1 MKRKNLTKSLSFML
15 SMSMVLSSA
24 LPATAYAEGN
34 GTESKDVNMEADAV
48 PGGTKNA
55 AENEVET
62 EPSEGANEA
71 EETNLTEA
79 NDESSQSNAETELI
93 TESESDVIVE
103 TEAPLDAN
111 QETLEETN
119 KGALEDGIHDSWA
132 QDASTKK
139 GGEICEVADGYLHL
153 KSGSANGNNPSA
165 TTPPAIFTNGKE
177 YNFNEAGFFEA
188 NFKTEQAGS
197 LNRTGIYIGYKDQN
211 HGMFFGYNAS
221 GWYWQKYGEASDP
234 WSSNVGTVP
243 AAGSTVKVKVE
254 WTADKKATFYVDG
267 TALFSDVDFSKIAD
281 QGNQIGIKAGTFGTE
296 LTDVYLKD
304 IHYTGQA
311 AAETFA
317 VSGKVMETVDG
328 KTQAV
333 DGASVKLNGKTVQTD
348 KDGNYNFAD
357 VAAGKYKV
365 TVTKEGYL
373 VAEKEIT
380 VADGAVA
387 VENIVLEKAPEV
399 AYRTI
404 SSDQMDVDVA
414 EKFPSVVKYT
424 MKGDLKGKVFYGQTE
439 AIDVMK
445 INGTEIKVTEDD
457 VNVTFDKDKATYTMT
472 LKGQNIDAVLT
483 AVISVK
489 DNELS
494 FDITKVLNNLAND
507 VYPVQTIE
515 IPHHSLISVRSTQKG
530 ANLKA
535 AKVSSNTSISGDSY
549 VDVKDGMTFSKEDF
563 MYGFVSNDDL
573 SAGLWSNSEY
583 NGTHK
588 AAYVGSGGSSN
599 TRVWAETS
607 NLAAGKS
614 LGLSSTL
621 WYYDRKVEPSV
632 NGVKKAYVVEHDE
645 DVMPSA
651 KVVITGDENA
661 DDQIDWQDGAIAYR
675 AIMNNP
681 FKSEEVPDLV
691 SQRIAMN
698 FGSEAAN
705 PFLTTLDGV
714 KRVYLNTDGLGQSII
729 LKGYGSE
736 GHDSGHPDYGNIGE
750 RIGGAEDMNE
760 LMTEGGALGARF
772 GIHINASEMYPE
784 AKAFD
789 DDLSRHNFGWNWLDQ
804 GIGINGMYDLAS
816 NRRESR
822 LDELKAKVGD
832 NLDFIYLDVWGNNT
846 SGNEDAWESRKI
858 AKQMNDHGWRFTTEW
873 GPTQE
878 YDSTLQHWAADLG
891 YGGYAAKG
899 QNSEVMR
906 FLRNHQKDSWVADY
920 PSYNGAAQS
929 PLLGGLNMTDFEG
942 WSGRTDYSN
951 YMNTTFTHNV
961 LTKFLQHYKV
971 MKWVD
976 GKPVTMTNGGGTFQ
990 WTPEMEITLQDDAK
1004 ENTVVVSRDSNDYA
1018 GDLQG
1023 YRSRTITLNGKVVSK
1038 GAPTGGDGT
1047 NPGDETYLLPWYW
1060 DTNGNI
1066 AEEEK
1071 LYHWNTKGGD
1081 TTWELPGGW
1090 EGLANVVVYELTDE
1104 GKQNKTIVPV
1114 ANGQVTLANMKAET
1128 PYVVYQGEQ
1137 GQLPVDW
1144 KSTPYIYD
1152 VGFNS
1157 GSLDPY
1163 WTTAGTGLAEIF
1175 RNTSENPMLKLS
1187 GDVSVTSKA
1196 LTNLVAGKKYA
1207 LYVGVD
1213 NRSDAKAYMTVN
1225 ADGKEIAS
1233 NYTGR
1238 SIVQNIVSSNQHHTG
1253 SGATTGGTSYVQNMY
1268 VFFEAPKSGEVT
1280 LTLKRDQGE
1289 GDTYFDD
1296 LRVVE
1301 TGMDLVKE
1309 TDESG
1314 MVTKFQQDFENNAQG
1329 IFPFVIAGPGSGAG
1343 AVTDNRIHL
1352 SELHAPYTQ
1361 AGYDANDQGQKKLDD
1376 VLNGDWSVKI
1386 NGLTSNNSMIYQ
1398 TIPQNFHFEPGVTYN
1413 VKFKYQMGSK
1423 DTYKVTVGEGEFA
1436 GNTQLYTMP
1445 ESIGTTSEYS
1455 FSLIGGESGQSW
1467 FGIYST
1473 NVAPD
1478 LKEYASAGDGAKNF
1492 SGYKDFILDDL
1503 VIEVSDIQK
1512 GDLQKAINTA
1522 NTKFQQDYTTE
1533 TWSAFADALAEAEEI
1548 LNNQN
1553 ATKEQVE
1560 TATEKLTA
1568 ATEKLVAIIGSVSG
1582 TVKDADGKPIA
1593 ETQITLSSNNLAPIE
1608 IRTDDKGSYKLENI
1622 FIRNY
1627 SAKVVKDGYA
1637 SLYAQQ
1643 VTPVADTMT
1652 TFDFTLQVK
1661 EIPEYFNYFENGV
1674 DSIQNLAGN
1683 PSQVEIESVQYNGSG
1698 ALKASF
1704 GSDRPS
1710 IIDTAAPKFKDGI
1723 FEADVTP
1730 QASPLRFGFVLRA
1743 NNHNQRLYVGYGDSA
1758 GKWFWEY
1765 WNGTANNY
1773 SGMFSGPNMEIGK
1786 TSHIKTQL
1794 VGNKLSLWVDGQEV
1808 MKEAVVG
1815 GLFNEAGSVGFN
1827 KRNGGSMIFDNLE
1840 VTSLDVV
1847 ENTNAIEGSIV
1858 DENDAP
1864 IYQVNVSLTDA
1875 DGNVLASTITNL
1887 NGIYNF
1893 SKIPYGTYKLAF
1905 TKAGYEAGAANVEV
1919 KAESASVVGKVQMV
1933 KSEISKE
1940 ELTKK
1945 IAEAKAIEKGNY
1957 TEASFKALTDAI
1969 AAAEKVAA
1977 DPKATQAAID
1987 AQVKALDT
1995 AIKNL
2000 EVETPQ
2006 PSKTELTKKIAE
2018 AKAIQKGNYTDASF
2032 KALTDAIAA
2041 AEKVAA
2047 DPKATQAAID
2057 AQVKA
2062 LDTAIK
2068 NLQVVAPQPSK
2079 TALNA
2084 KLAEAKAIKIGNY
2097 TSASFNA
2104 LTAAI
2109 AAAEKVAADPKA
2121 TQAAIDAQTAALTK
2135 AIQGLKVDTDKE
2147 AAAKVQ
2153 ASTVTAKAANQAS
2166 RYIKLSWNR
2175 VSEADGYVVMTSTSK
2190 GWKTVKTIKK
2200 NATTSFVYKKAELGK
2215 KYKFAVKAYKK
2226 ADGKTVYSKYHKVSI
2241 KAVPQ
2246 SPAIKVKA
2254 AKGSVKVTWEK
2265 VSSVVT
2271 GYRIY
2276 RKTGKTWSRIGIV
2289 DRDTTT
2295 FKDKKVKKG
2304 KTYTYRVRAYRKS
2317 NGKNVY
2323 GKYSNEIKLQVK

>member
-1 MKRKNLTKSLSFML
+1 ML

-34 GTESKDVNMEADAV
+34 GTESQDVNMEAEVV
-48 PGGTKNA
+48 PGGAKNA
-55 AENEVET
+55 ADNGVET
-62 EPSEGANEA
+62 EPSEGENETG
-71 EETNLTEA
+71 ETNLTEA
-79 NDESSQSNAETELI
+79 NDESDSSENDSKVQESQSETETEI
-93 TESESDVIVE
+93 VTESESEALAE
-103 TEAPLDAN
+103 TETPLDAK
-111 QETLEETN
+111 QETTEENN

-132 QDASTKK
+132 QDTSTQK
-139 GGEICEVADGYLHL
+139 GGEICKVADGYLHL

-165 TTPPAIFTNGKE
+165 TAPPAIFTNGKE
-177 YNFNEAGFFEA
+177 YNFNEAGYFEA

-221 GWYWQKYGEASDP
+221 GWYWQKYGEATDP
-234 WSSNVGTVP
+234 WSPNVGTVP

-254 WTADKKATFYVDG
+254 WTADKKANFYVDG
-267 TALFSDVDFSKIAD
+267 TALFSDVDFSKIVD

-311 AAETFA
+311 EAETFA
-317 VSGKVMETVDG
+317 VSGKVMENVDG

-333 DGASVKLNGKTVQTD
+333 EGATVKLNGKTVQTD
-348 KDGNYNFAD
+348 KDGNYNFTD
-357 VAAGKYKV
+357 VASGKYKV

-373 VAEKEIT
+373 VAEKDIT

-439 AIDVMK
+439 AIDVIK
-445 INGTEIKVTEDD
+445 INGTEIKVTEDNLD
-457 VNVTFDKDKATYTMT
+457 VKFDKDKATYTMT

-483 AVISVK
+483 AIIAVK

-494 FDITKVLNNLAND
+494 FDITKVLNNLDND

-563 MYGFVSNDDL
+563 MYGFVSNDEL

-599 TRVWAETS
+599 TRVWAETT

-632 NGVKKAYVVEHDE
+632 NGVKKAYVVEHDA

-750 RIGGAEDMNE
+750 RIGGAKDMNE

-822 LDELKAKVGD
+822 LDELKAKVGN

-951 YMNTTFTHNV
+951 YINTTFTHNV

-976 GKPVTMTNGGGTFQ
+976 GEPVTMKNGGGTFQ

-1018 GDLQG
+1018 GDLKA

-1104 GKQNKTIVPV
+1104 GKQNKTVVPV
-1114 ANGQVTLANMKAET
+1114 ANGEVTLANMKAET

-1144 KSTPYIYD
+1144 QSTPYIYD

-1157 GSLDPY
+1157 GSLDSY
-1163 WTTAGTGLAEIF
+1163 WTKAGTGLAEIF
-1175 RNTSENPMLKLS
+1175 RNSSENPMLKLS

-1196 LTNLVAGKKYA
+1196 LTNLEAGKKYA

-1268 VFFEAPKSGEVT
+1268 VFFEAPASGEVT
-1280 LTLKRDQGE
+1280 LTLKRDQGD

-1309 TDESG
+1309 TDKNG
-1314 MVTKFQQDFENNAQG
+1314 MVTMFQQDFENNAQG

-1361 AGYDANDQGQKKLDD
+1361 AGYNANEQGQKKLDD

-1413 VKFKYQMGSK
+1413 VKFKYQMGSR

-1445 ESIGTTSEYS
+1445 EAIGQTKEYS

-1473 NVAPD
+1473 STAPD

-1533 TWSAFADALAEAEEI
+1533 TWGVFAEALAEAEEV

-1560 TATEKLTA
+1560 TATDKLTS

-1593 ETQITLSSNNLAPIE
+1593 DTQITLSSNNLAPIE

-1643 VTPVADTMT
+1643 VTPVADLMT

-1743 NNHNQRLYVGYGDSA
+1743 NNHNQRLYVGYGDSE

-1765 WNGTANNY
+1765 WNGTSNNY
-1773 SGMFSGPNMEIGK
+1773 SGMFSGPMMEIGK
-1786 TSHIKTQL
+1786 TSHIKTEL
-1794 VGNKLSLWVDGQEV
+1794 VGNKLSLWVDGTEV
-1808 MKEAVVG
+1808 MKEAIVN

-1840 VTSLDVV
+1840 VTSYDEV
-1847 ENTNAIEGSIV
+1847 ENSNAIEGSIV

-1864 IYQVNVSLTDA
+1864 IYQVNVALTDA
-1875 DGNVLASTITNL
+1875 DGNEIASTITNL

-1905 TKAGYEAGAANVEV
+1905 TKAGYEAGAAEVEV
-1919 KAESASVVGKVQMV
+1919 KAESSSVVGKVQMV
-1933 KSEISKE
+1933 KVQETTKT
-1940 ELTKK
+1940 ELNAK
-1945 IAEAKAIEKGNY
+1945 IAEAKAIKKSDY
-1957 TEASFKALTDAI
+1957 TDASFNALTAAI

-1987 AQVKALDT
+1987 AQVKVLD
-1995 AIKNL
+1995 A
-2000 EVETPQ
+2000 
-2006 PSKTELTKKIAE
+2006 
-2018 AKAIQKGNYTDASF
+2018 
-2032 KALTDAIAA
+2032 
-2041 AEKVAA
+2041 
-2047 DPKATQAAID
+2047 
-2057 AQVKA
+2057 
-2062 LDTAIK
+2062 AIK
-2068 NLQVVAPQPSK
+2068 NLQVVTPQPSK

-2084 KLAEAKAIKIGNY
+2084 KIAEAKAIKKGNY
-2097 TSASFNA
+2097 TDASFNA

-2135 AIQGLKVDTDKE
+2135 AIQGLKADPDKE

-2153 ASTVTAKAANQAS
+2153 ASTVTVKAANQAS
-2166 RYIKLSWNR
+2166 RYIKLSWNK
-2175 VSEADGYVVMTSTSK
+2175 VADADGYVVMNETSK

-2200 NATTSFVYKKAELGK
+2200 NSTTSYVYKKAELGK

-2226 ADGKTVYSKYHKVSI
+2226 ADGKTVYSKYKKVSI

-2246 SPAIKVKA
+2246 SPAIRAKA
-2254 AKGSVKVTWEK
+2254 SKGSVKVTWKK

-2289 DRDTTT
+2289 DRDTTI

-2317 NGKNVY
+2317 KGKNVY
-2323 GKYSNEIKLQVK
+2323 GKYSNEIKLQAK

>member
-34 GTESKDVNMEADAV
+34 GTESQDVNMEAEVV
-48 PGGTKNA
+48 PGGAKNA
-55 AENEVET
+55 ADSGVET
-62 EPSEGANEA
+62 EPSEGENESG
-71 EETNLTEA
+71 ETNLTEA
-79 NDESSQSNAETELI
+79 DDESDSSENDSKVQESQSGTETEI
-93 TESESDVIVE
+93 VTESESEALAE
-103 TEAPLDAN
+103 TETPLDAK
-111 QETLEETN
+111 QETIEENN

-132 QDASTKK
+132 QDASTQK

-165 TTPPAIFTNGKE
+165 TAPPAIFTNGKE
-177 YNFNEAGFFEA
+177 YNFDEAGYFEA
-188 NFKTEQAGS
+188 SFKTEQAGR

-221 GWYWQKYGEASDP
+221 GWYWQKYGEATDP
-234 WSSNVGTVP
+234 WSPNVGTVP

-254 WTADKKATFYVDG
+254 WTADKKANFYVDG
-267 TALFSDVDFSKIAD
+267 TALFSDVDFSKIVD

-311 AAETFA
+311 EAETFA
-317 VSGKVMETVDG
+317 VSGKVMENVDG

-333 DGASVKLNGKTVQTD
+333 EGATVKLNGKTVQTD

-357 VAAGKYKV
+357 VASGKYKV

-373 VAEKEIT
+373 VAEKDIT

-439 AIDVMK
+439 AIDVIK
-445 INGTEIKVTEDD
+445 INGTEIKVTEDNLT
-457 VNVTFDKDKATYTMT
+457 VKFDNDKATYTMT

-483 AVISVK
+483 AIIAVK
-489 DNELS
+489 DNKLS
-494 FDITKVLNNLAND
+494 FDITKVLNNLDND

-563 MYGFVSNDDL
+563 MYGFVSNDEL

-599 TRVWAETS
+599 TRVWAETT

-632 NGVKKAYVVEHDE
+632 NGVKKAYVVEHDA

-750 RIGGAEDMNE
+750 RIGGAKDMNE

-822 LDELKAKVGD
+822 LDELKAKVGN

-951 YMNTTFTHNV
+951 YINTTFTHNV

-1018 GDLQG
+1018 GDLKA

-1038 GAPTGGDGT
+1038 GAPTGGDGS

-1060 DTNGNI
+1060 DTNGEI
-1066 AEEEK
+1066 ASEEK

-1081 TTWELPGGW
+1081 TNWELPSGW
-1090 EGLANVVVYELTDE
+1090 EDLANVVVYELTDE
-1104 GKQNKTIVPV
+1104 GKQNKTVVPV
-1114 ANGQVTLANMKAET
+1114 ANGHVTLANMKAET

-1144 KSTPYIYD
+1144 QSTPYIYD

-1157 GSLDPY
+1157 GSLDSY
-1163 WTTAGTGLAEIF
+1163 WTKAGTGLAEIF
-1175 RNTSENPMLKLS
+1175 RNSSENPMLKLS

-1196 LTNLVAGKKYA
+1196 LTNLEAGKKYA

-1268 VFFEAPKSGEVT
+1268 VFFEAPASGEVT

-1309 TDESG
+1309 TDKDG
-1314 MVTKFQQDFENNAQG
+1314 MVTRFQQDFENNAQG

-1361 AGYDANDQGQKKLDD
+1361 AGYNANEQGQKKLDD

-1445 ESIGTTSEYS
+1445 EAIGQTKEYS

-1473 NVAPD
+1473 STAPD

-1533 TWSAFADALAEAEEI
+1533 TWGVFAEALTEAEAV

-1553 ATKEQVE
+1553 ATKEQVQ
-1560 TATEKLTA
+1560 TATEKLTS

-1582 TVKDADGKPIA
+1582 TVKDADGIPIA
-1593 ETQITLSSNNLAPIE
+1593 DTQITLSSNNLAPIE

-1765 WNGTANNY
+1765 WNGTDNNY

-1786 TSHIKTQL
+1786 TSHIKTKL

-1808 MKEAVVG
+1808 MKEAVVS

-1847 ENTNAIEGSIV
+1847 ENSNAIEGSIT
-1858 DENDAP
+1858 DENDTP
-1864 IYQVNVSLTDA
+1864 IYQVNVALTDA
-1875 DGNVLASTITNL
+1875 DGNEIASTITNL

-1905 TKAGYEAGAANVEV
+1905 TKAGYEAGAAEVEV

-1933 KSEISKE
+1933 KVQETTKT
-1940 ELTKK
+1940 ELNAK
-1945 IAEAKAIEKGNY
+1945 IAEAKAIKKGDY
-1957 TEASFKALTDAI
+1957 TDASFKVLTDAI
-1969 AAAEKVAA
+1969 AAAEIVAA
-1977 DPKATQAAID
+1977 DPKATQTAID
-1987 AQVKALDT
+1987 AQVKALDA

-2000 EVETPQ
+2000 QVVTPQ
-2006 PSKTELTKKIAE
+2006 PSKTTLNAKIAE
-2018 AKAIQKGNYTDASF
+2018 AKAIKKGNYTD
-2032 KALTDAIAA
+2032 
-2041 AEKVAA
+2041 
-2047 DPKATQAAID
+2047 
-2057 AQVKA
+2057 
-2062 LDTAIK
+2062 
-2068 NLQVVAPQPSK
+2068 
-2079 TALNA
+2079 
-2084 KLAEAKAIKIGNY
+2084 
-2097 TSASFNA
+2097 ASFNA

-2135 AIQGLKVDTDKE
+2135 AIQGLKADTDKE

-2153 ASTVTAKAANQAS
+2153 ASTVTVKAANQAS
-2166 RYIKLSWNR
+2166 RYIKLSWNK
-2175 VSEADGYVVMTSTSK
+2175 VADADGYVVMNETSK

-2200 NATTSFVYKKAELGK
+2200 NSTTSYVYKKAELGK

-2226 ADGKTVYSKYHKVSI
+2226 ADGKTVYSKYKKVSI

-2246 SPAIKVKA
+2246 SPAIRAKA
-2254 AKGSVKVTWEK
+2254 SKGSIKVRWNK

-2289 DRDTTT
+2289 DRETFN

-2323 GKYSNEIKLQVK
+2323 GKYSNEIKLQAK

>member
-62 EPSEGANEA
+62 EPSEGASEA

-79 NDESSQSNAETELI
+79 NDESSQSNAETEMI
-93 TESESDVIVE
+93 TESESDAIVE

-119 KGALEDGIHDSWA
+119 KGALEDGIHDSWT
-132 QDASTKK
+132 QDTSTQK

-177 YNFNEAGFFEA
+177 YNFNEAGYFEA
-188 NFKTEQAGS
+188 NFKTEQAGN

-221 GWYWQKYGEASDP
+221 GWYWQKYGEGTDP
-234 WSSNVGTVP
+234 YSSNVGTVP

-267 TALFSDVDFSKIAD
+267 TALFSDVDFSNIAD
-281 QGNQIGIKAGTFGTE
+281 QGNQIGIKAGTFETQI
-296 LTDVYLKD
+296 TDIYLKD

-333 DGASVKLNGKTVQTD
+333 EGAAVKLNGKTVQTD
-348 KDGNYNFAD
+348 KDGNYNFTD
-357 VAAGKYKV
+357 VASGKYKV

-380 VADGAVA
+380 VAGGAVA
-387 VENIVLEKAPEV
+387 VQNIVLEKAPEV

-494 FDITKVLNNLAND
+494 FDITEVLNNLDNNE
-507 VYPVQTIE
+507 YPVQTIE

-563 MYGFVSNDDL
+563 MYGFVSNEDL

-681 FKSEEVPDLV
+681 YKSEEVPDLV

-822 LDELKAKVGD
+822 LNELKAKVGD

-906 FLRNHQKDSWVADY
+906 FLRNHQKDSWIADY
-920 PSYNGAAQS
+920 PSYNGAAQA

-951 YMNTTFTHNV
+951 YINTTFTHNV

-1004 ENTVVVSRDSNDYA
+1004 ENTVVVSRDSNDYT

-1023 YRSRTITLNGKVVSK
+1023 YRSRTIKLNGKVVSK

-1066 AEEEK
+1066 ADEEK

-1104 GKQNKTIVPV
+1104 GKQNKTVVPV

-1144 KSTPYIYD
+1144 QSTPYIYD

-1157 GSLDPY
+1157 GSLDTY

-1187 GDVSVTSKA
+1187 GAVSVTSKA
-1196 LTNLVAGKKYA
+1196 LTNLVPGQKYA

-1238 SIVQNIVSSNQHHTG
+1238 SIVQNIISSNQHHTG

-1376 VLNGDWSVKI
+1376 VLNGDWSVKV
-1386 NGLTSNNSMIYQ
+1386 NGLCSHVAEEYGKNVNKYIEGMLYQ

-1413 VKFKYQMGSK
+1413 VKFKYQAGSDGTYAVAMG
-1423 DTYKVTVGEGEFA
+1423 DGEYN
-1436 GNTQLYTMP
+1436 GNTQRYDIP
-1445 ESIGTTSEYS
+1445 AAIGTTADYE
-1455 FSLIGGESGQSW
+1455 FTIIGNESGQSW
-1467 FGIYST
+1467 FGIVATGKYS
-1473 NVAPD
+1473 D
-1478 LKEYASAGDGAKNF
+1478 LHDYADSKEGVRNF
-1492 SGYKDFILDDL
+1492 SGYNDFILDNL
-1503 VIEVSDIQK
+1503 EIQISDIQK

-1522 NTKFQQDYTTE
+1522 NTKFQQDYTTD
-1533 TWSAFADALAEAEEI
+1533 TWSVFADALAEAEEV

-1560 TATEKLTA
+1560 AATEKLTA

-1593 ETQITLSSNNLAPIE
+1593 DTQITLSSNNLAPIE

-1743 NNHNQRLYVGYGDSA
+1743 NNHNQRLYVGYGDSE

-1773 SGMFSGPNMEIGK
+1773 SGMFTGPNMEIGK

-1808 MKEAVVG
+1808 MKEAAIG
-1815 GLFNEAGSVGFN
+1815 GLFDEAGSVGFN

-1933 KSEISKE
+1933 K
-1940 ELTKK
+1940 
-1945 IAEAKAIEKGNY
+1945 
-1957 TEASFKALTDAI
+1957 
-1969 AAAEKVAA
+1969 V
-1977 DPKATQAAID
+1977 Q
-1987 AQVKALDT
+1987 
-1995 AIKNL
+1995 
-2000 EVETPQ
+2000 ETT
-2006 PSKTELTKKIAE
+2006 KTELNAKIAE

-2062 LDTAIK
+2062 LDNAIK

-2200 NATTSFVYKKAELGK
+2200 NTTTSFVYKKAELGK

-2246 SPAIKVKA
+2246 SPAIKAKA
-2254 AKGSVKVTWEK
+2254 AKGSVRVTWKK

>member
-34 GTESKDVNMEADAV
+34 GTESQDVNMEAEVV
-48 PGGTKNA
+48 PGGAKNA
-55 AENEVET
+55 ADNGVET
-62 EPSEGANEA
+62 EPSEGENETG
-71 EETNLTEA
+71 ETNLTEA
-79 NDESSQSNAETELI
+79 NDESDSSENDSKVQESQSETETEI
-93 TESESDVIVE
+93 VTESESEALAE
-103 TEAPLDAN
+103 TETPLDAK
-111 QETLEETN
+111 QETTEENN

-132 QDASTKK
+132 QDTSTQK
-139 GGEICEVADGYLHL
+139 GGEICKVADGYLHL

-165 TTPPAIFTNGKE
+165 TAPPAIFTNGKE
-177 YNFNEAGFFEA
+177 YNFNEAGYFEA

-197 LNRTGIYIGYKDQN
+197 LNRTGIYIGYKNQN

-221 GWYWQKYGEASDP
+221 GWYWQKYGEATDP
-234 WSSNVGTVP
+234 WSPNVGTVP

-254 WTADKKATFYVDG
+254 WTADKKANFYVDG
-267 TALFSDVDFSKIAD
+267 TALFSDVDFSKIVD
-281 QGNQIGIKAGTFGTE
+281 QGNQIGIKAGTFKSASTTE
-296 LTDVYLKD
+296 ITEVFLKD

-311 AAETFA
+311 EAEKFA
-317 VSGKVMETVDG
+317 VSGKVVENVDG

-333 DGASVKLNGKTVQTD
+333 EGAAVKLNGKTVQTD

-380 VADGAVA
+380 VAEGAVA

-439 AIDVMK
+439 AIDVIK
-445 INGTEIKVTEDD
+445 INGTEIKVTEDNLD
-457 VNVTFDKDKATYTMT
+457 VKFDKDKATYTMT

-483 AVISVK
+483 AIIAVK

-494 FDITKVLNNLAND
+494 FDITKVLNNLDND

-563 MYGFVSNDDL
+563 MYGFVSNDEL

-599 TRVWAETS
+599 TRVWAETT

-632 NGVKKAYVVEHDE
+632 NGVKKAYVVEHDA

-750 RIGGAEDMNE
+750 RIGGAKDMNE

-816 NRRESR
+816 DRREGR
-822 LDELKAKVGD
+822 LDELKAKVGN

-951 YMNTTFTHNV
+951 YINTTFTHNV

-976 GKPVTMTNGGGTFQ
+976 GEPVTMKNGGGTFQ

-1018 GDLQG
+1018 GDLKA

-1038 GAPTGGDGT
+1038 GAPTGGDGS

-1060 DTNGNI
+1060 DTNGEI
-1066 AEEEK
+1066 ASEEK

-1104 GKQNKTIVPV
+1104 GKQNKTVVPV
-1114 ANGQVTLANMKAET
+1114 ANGHVTLANVKAET

-1144 KSTPYIYD
+1144 QSTPYIYD

-1157 GSLDPY
+1157 GSLDSY
-1163 WTTAGTGLAEIF
+1163 WTAAGTGLAEIF
-1175 RNTSENPMLKLS
+1175 RNSSENPMLKLS

-1196 LTNLVAGKKYA
+1196 LTNLEAGKKYA

-1213 NRSDAKAYMTVN
+1213 NRSNAKAYMTVN

-1268 VFFEAPKSGEVT
+1268 VFFEAPAGGEVT
-1280 LTLKRDQGE
+1280 LTLKRDQGD

-1309 TDESG
+1309 TDKNG
-1314 MVTKFQQDFENNAQG
+1314 MVTMFQQDFENNAQG

-1361 AGYDANDQGQKKLDD
+1361 AGYNANEQGQKKLDD

-1413 VKFKYQMGSK
+1413 VKFKYQMGSR

-1445 ESIGTTSEYS
+1445 EAIGQTKEYS

-1473 NVAPD
+1473 STAPD

-1512 GDLQKAINTA
+1512 GDLQRAINTA
-1522 NTKFQQDYTTE
+1522 NTKFQQDYTNE
-1533 TWSAFADALAEAEEI
+1533 TWGVFAEALAEAEEV

-1560 TATEKLTA
+1560 TATDKLTS

-1593 ETQITLSSNNLAPIE
+1593 DTQITLSSNNLAPIE

-1743 NNHNQRLYVGYGDSA
+1743 NNHNQRLYVGYGDSE

-1765 WNGTANNY
+1765 WNGTSNNY
-1773 SGMFSGPNMEIGK
+1773 SGMFSGPMMEIGK
-1786 TSHIKTQL
+1786 TSHIKTEL
-1794 VGNKLSLWVDGQEV
+1794 VGNKLSLWVDGTEV
-1808 MKEAVVG
+1808 MKEAVVN

-1840 VTSLDVV
+1840 VTSYDEV
-1847 ENTNAIEGSIV
+1847 ENSNAIEGSIV

-1864 IYQVNVSLTDA
+1864 IYQVNVALTDA
-1875 DGNVLASTITNL
+1875 DGNEIASTITNL

-1905 TKAGYEAGAANVEV
+1905 TKAGYEAGAAEVEV
-1919 KAESASVVGKVQMV
+1919 KAESSSVVGKVQMV
-1933 KSEISKE
+1933 KVQETTKT
-1940 ELTKK
+1940 ELNAK
-1945 IAEAKAIEKGNY
+1945 IAEAKAIKKG
-1957 TEASFKALTDAI
+1957 D
-1969 AAAEKVAA
+1969 
-1977 DPKATQAAID
+1977 
-1987 AQVKALDT
+1987 
-1995 AIKNL
+1995 
-2000 EVETPQ
+2000 
-2006 PSKTELTKKIAE
+2006 
-2018 AKAIQKGNYTDASF
+2018 YTD
-2032 KALTDAIAA
+2032 
-2041 AEKVAA
+2041 
-2047 DPKATQAAID
+2047 
-2057 AQVKA
+2057 
-2062 LDTAIK
+2062 
-2068 NLQVVAPQPSK
+2068 
-2079 TALNA
+2079 
-2084 KLAEAKAIKIGNY
+2084 
-2097 TSASFNA
+2097 ASFNA

-2121 TQAAIDAQTAALTK
+2121 TQAAIDAQVKALDAAIKNLQVVTPQPSKTALNAKIAEAKAIKKGNYTDASFNALSAAIAEAEKVAADPKATQAAIDAQTAALTK
-2135 AIQGLKVDTDKE
+2135 AIQGLKADPDKE

-2153 ASTVTAKAANQAS
+2153 ASTVTVKAANQAS
-2166 RYIKLSWNR
+2166 RYIKLSWNK
-2175 VSEADGYVVMTSTSK
+2175 VADADGYVVMNETSK

-2200 NATTSFVYKKAELGK
+2200 NSTTSYVYKKAELGK

-2226 ADGKTVYSKYHKVSI
+2226 ADGKTVYSKYKKVSI

-2246 SPAIKVKA
+2246 SPAIRAKA
-2254 AKGSVKVTWEK
+2254 SKGSVKVTWKK

-2289 DRDTTT
+2289 DRDTTI

-2317 NGKNVY
+2317 KGKNVY
-2323 GKYSNEIKLQVK
+2323 GKYSNEIKLQAK

>member
-34 GTESKDVNMEADAV
+34 GTESQDVNMEAEVV
-48 PGGTKNA
+48 PGGAKNA
-55 AENEVET
+55 ADNGVET
-62 EPSEGANEA
+62 EPSEGENETG
-71 EETNLTEA
+71 ETNLTEA
-79 NDESSQSNAETELI
+79 NDESDSSENDSKVQESQSETETEI
-93 TESESDVIVE
+93 VTESESEALAE
-103 TEAPLDAN
+103 TETPLDAK
-111 QETLEETN
+111 QETTEENN

-132 QDASTKK
+132 QDTSTQK
-139 GGEICEVADGYLHL
+139 GGEICKVADGYLHL

-165 TTPPAIFTNGKE
+165 TAPPAIFTNGKE
-177 YNFNEAGFFEA
+177 YNFNEAGYFEA

-221 GWYWQKYGEASDP
+221 GWYWQKYGEATDP
-234 WSSNVGTVP
+234 WSPNVGTVP

-254 WTADKKATFYVDG
+254 WTADKKANFYVDG
-267 TALFSDVDFSKIAD
+267 TALFSDVDFSKIVD

-311 AAETFA
+311 EAETFA
-317 VSGKVMETVDG
+317 VSGKVMENVDG

-333 DGASVKLNGKTVQTD
+333 EGATVKLNGKTVQTD
-348 KDGNYNFAD
+348 KDGNYNFTD
-357 VAAGKYKV
+357 VASGKYKV

-373 VAEKEIT
+373 VAEKDIT

-439 AIDVMK
+439 AIDVIK
-445 INGTEIKVTEDD
+445 INGTEIKVTEDNLD
-457 VNVTFDKDKATYTMT
+457 VKFDKDKATYTMT

-483 AVISVK
+483 AIIAVK

-494 FDITKVLNNLAND
+494 FDITKVLNNLDND

-563 MYGFVSNDDL
+563 MYGFVSNDEL

-599 TRVWAETS
+599 TRVWAETT

-632 NGVKKAYVVEHDE
+632 NGVKKAYVVEHDA

-750 RIGGAEDMNE
+750 RIGGAKDMNE

-822 LDELKAKVGD
+822 LDELKAKVGN

-951 YMNTTFTHNV
+951 YINTTFTHNV

-976 GKPVTMTNGGGTFQ
+976 GEPVTMKNGGGTFQ

-1018 GDLQG
+1018 GDLKA

-1104 GKQNKTIVPV
+1104 GKQNKTVVPV
-1114 ANGQVTLANMKAET
+1114 ANGEVTLANMKAET

-1144 KSTPYIYD
+1144 QSTPYIYD

-1157 GSLDPY
+1157 GSLDSY
-1163 WTTAGTGLAEIF
+1163 WTKAGTGLAEIF
-1175 RNTSENPMLKLS
+1175 RNSSENPMLKLS

-1196 LTNLVAGKKYA
+1196 LTNLEAGKKYA

-1268 VFFEAPKSGEVT
+1268 VFFEAPASGEVT
-1280 LTLKRDQGE
+1280 LTLKRDQGD

-1309 TDESG
+1309 TDKNG
-1314 MVTKFQQDFENNAQG
+1314 MVTMFQQDFENNAQG

-1361 AGYDANDQGQKKLDD
+1361 AGYNANEQGQKKLDD

-1413 VKFKYQMGSK
+1413 VKFKYQMGSR

-1445 ESIGTTSEYS
+1445 EAIGQTKEYS

-1473 NVAPD
+1473 STAPD

-1533 TWSAFADALAEAEEI
+1533 TWGVFAEALAEAEEV

-1560 TATEKLTA
+1560 TATDKLTS

-1593 ETQITLSSNNLAPIE
+1593 DTQITLSSNNLAPIE

-1643 VTPVADTMT
+1643 VTPVADLMT

-1743 NNHNQRLYVGYGDSA
+1743 NNHNQRLYVGYGDSE

-1765 WNGTANNY
+1765 WNGTSNNY
-1773 SGMFSGPNMEIGK
+1773 SGMFSGPMMEIGK
-1786 TSHIKTQL
+1786 TSHIKTEL
-1794 VGNKLSLWVDGQEV
+1794 VGNKLSLWVDGTEV
-1808 MKEAVVG
+1808 MKEAIVN

-1840 VTSLDVV
+1840 VTSYDEV
-1847 ENTNAIEGSIV
+1847 ENSNAIEGSIV

-1864 IYQVNVSLTDA
+1864 IYQVNVALTDA
-1875 DGNVLASTITNL
+1875 DGNEIASTITNL

-1905 TKAGYEAGAANVEV
+1905 TKAGYEAGAAEVEV
-1919 KAESASVVGKVQMV
+1919 KAESSSVVGKVQMV
-1933 KSEISKE
+1933 KVQETTKT
-1940 ELTKK
+1940 ELNAK
-1945 IAEAKAIEKGNY
+1945 IAEAKAIKKGDY
-1957 TEASFKALTDAI
+1957 TDASFNALTAAI

-1987 AQVKALDT
+1987 AQVKVLD
-1995 AIKNL
+1995 A
-2000 EVETPQ
+2000 
-2006 PSKTELTKKIAE
+2006 
-2018 AKAIQKGNYTDASF
+2018 
-2032 KALTDAIAA
+2032 
-2041 AEKVAA
+2041 
-2047 DPKATQAAID
+2047 
-2057 AQVKA
+2057 
-2062 LDTAIK
+2062 AIK
-2068 NLQVVAPQPSK
+2068 NLQVVTPQPSK

-2084 KLAEAKAIKIGNY
+2084 KIAEAKAIKKGNY
-2097 TSASFNA
+2097 TDASFNA

-2135 AIQGLKVDTDKE
+2135 AIQGLKADPDKE

-2153 ASTVTAKAANQAS
+2153 ASTVTVKAANQAS
-2166 RYIKLSWNR
+2166 RYIKLSWNK
-2175 VSEADGYVVMTSTSK
+2175 VADADGYVVMNETSK

-2200 NATTSFVYKKAELGK
+2200 NSTTSYVYKKAELGK

-2226 ADGKTVYSKYHKVSI
+2226 ADGKTVYSKYKKVSI

-2246 SPAIKVKA
+2246 SPAIRAKA
-2254 AKGSVKVTWEK
+2254 SKGSVKVTWKK

-2289 DRDTTT
+2289 DRDTTI

-2317 NGKNVY
+2317 KGKNVY
-2323 GKYSNEIKLQVK
+2323 GKYSNEIKLQAK